1 MKNIILLTST
11 LFLSFVI
18 ISCSEESSDTNKSN
32 SDPKKSK
39 EIYNKEEDQAIKNLK
54 KTSILEARINDF
66 NCTENI
72 NNEEYCNITDITL
85 IKGNFQCGD
94 LANEKLC
101 NEILKNLSERMNYSS
116 DKESSYVENEEI
128 SKGYIMS
135 NEGIIS
141 MQENTYDAKIY
152 YNPTRED
159 SGSMTITGKILI
171 HGLPGIKNLEK
182 ELNPLV
188 INFKGRK

>member
-85 IKGNFQCGD
+85 IKGNFQCVD
-94 LANEKLC
+94 PENEKLC
-101 NEILKNLSERMNYSS
+101 NEILKNLSERMIYRS

>member
-85 IKGNFQCGD
+85 IKGNFQCVDPG
-94 LANEKLC
+94 NEKLC
-101 NEILKNLSERMNYSS
+101 NEILKNLSERMIYSS

-128 SKGYIMS
+128 SKGYMMS

>member
-18 ISCSEESSDTNKSN
+18 ISCSEEGSEKNKSN
-32 SDPKKSK
+32 SDSKKSK
-39 EIYNKEEDQAIKNLK
+39 EIYNKEDDQAIKNLK
-54 KTSILEARINDF
+54 KTSRLEARINDF
-66 NCTENI
+66 NCIENMD
-72 NNEEYCNITDITL
+72 NEEYCNITEITL
-85 IKGNFQCGD
+85 IKGNFQCVD
-94 LANEKLC
+94 PENEKLC
-101 NEILKNLSERMNYSS
+101 NEILKNISERMIYRS

-141 MQENTYDAKIY
+141 MQENTYDAKLY

-171 HGLPGIKNLEK
+171 HGLPGIKDLEK
-182 ELNPLV
+182 EFNPLV
-188 INFKGRK
+188 IDIKGRK

>member
-11 LFLSFVI
+11 LLLSFII
-18 ISCSEESSDTNKSN
+18 ISCSDESSDKNKSN
-32 SDPKKSK
+32 SNSENSK
-39 EIYNKEEDQAIKNLK
+39 EIYNKDNNQAIKNLK
-54 KTSILEARINDF
+54 TKSRLEARINDF

-72 NNEEYCNITDITL
+72 DNEEYCNITEITL
-85 IKGNFQCGD
+85 IKGNFQCVD
-94 LANEKLC
+94 PENEKLC
-101 NEILKNLSERMNYSS
+101 NEILKNLSERMIYSS

-171 HGLPGIKNLEK
+171 HGLPGIKDLEK
-182 ELNPLV
+182 EFNPLV
-188 INFKGRK
+188 IDIKGRK